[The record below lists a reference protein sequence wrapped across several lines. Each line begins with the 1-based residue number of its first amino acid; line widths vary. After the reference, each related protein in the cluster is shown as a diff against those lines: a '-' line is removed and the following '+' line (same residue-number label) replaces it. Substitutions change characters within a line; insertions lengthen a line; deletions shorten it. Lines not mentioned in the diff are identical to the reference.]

1 MPFLILAQD
10 NKVVKQNMKLLMTSD
25 PDTLLTLNSSD
36 TTVKGKG
43 FISPKL

>member
-1 MPFLILAQD
+1 
-10 NKVVKQNMKLLMTSD
+10 MTSD

-43 FISPKL
+43 FISPKLWSTM